1 MAVFSITPEEFV
13 NIRKSTMDI
22 ADSVVSSD
30 KSQQDGHVARQSH
43 KEVTHHII
51 LVLFMFIAI

>member
-1 MAVFSITPEEFV
+1 
-13 NIRKSTMDI
+13 MDI